1 MDLQK
6 LFEVYRE
13 QGVPQD
19 QQMLIALLREVQET
33 LGGTLTEDVLFQAA
47 SFYGM
52 KATLLQALIKRVPD
66 LRMANAAHWLE
77 MCASCKAGYGLRAW
91 LEDTYGV
98 KSGGSSEKGGF
109 TYRTTPCMKNC
120 KNGPS
125 VRWDGTL
132 YSHADQSLLIKL
144 IEEKA

>member
-13 QGVPQD
+13 QGVPHD
-19 QQMLIALLREVQET
+19 QQMLIALLREMQDMA
-33 LGGTLTEDVLFQAA
+33 GGTLTEDVLFQAA

-66 LRMANAAHWLE
+66 LRMANAAHRLE

-98 KSGGSSEKGGF
+98 KSGGTSESGGF

-125 VRWDGTL
+125 IRWDGTL
-132 YSHADQSLLIKL
+132 YSHADRSLLIKL
-144 IEEKA
+144 IEGKA